1 MRFDI
6 YFGTRPAI
14 LFEDLIALEII
25 HPHDKQGDLKRKN
38 LSDSESLCTL
48 TYWAKL

>member
-25 HPHDKQGDLKRKN
+25 HPHDKQGDLKGNVCQILKV
-38 LSDSESLCTL
+38 
-48 TYWAKL
+48 YVP